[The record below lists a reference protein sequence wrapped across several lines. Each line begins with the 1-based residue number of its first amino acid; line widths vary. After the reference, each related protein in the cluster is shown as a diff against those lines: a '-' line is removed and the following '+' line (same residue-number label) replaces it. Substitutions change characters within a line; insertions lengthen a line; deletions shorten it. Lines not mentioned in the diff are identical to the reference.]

1 VRQLAA
7 RALARRGQLG
17 EADLAEV
24 LEEKRQ
30 AIAKSELLEYCPSE
44 ASTADIGGLEALKHW
59 LEQRHMAF
67 SEEAMRYGLPLPR
80 GVLLVG
86 PQGTGKSLTAKA
98 VAHSWS
104 MPLLRLDVGRLFAGL
119 VGASEARTRDMI
131 QRAEAMAPCVLWI
144 DEIDKGFGGD
154 SRSDGGTS
162 QRVLGTVLTWMAEK
176 TSAVFVV
183 ATANDVASLPAAPD
197 GTPAADDFLA
207 GAVTEC
213 AVSTDIWAN
222 VYGYD
227 TTKFTG
233 EAPKTAADFFDL
245 EKFPGKRGLRKGAKA
260 VLEFA
265 LIGDG
270 VPVGEVYATL
280 STPEGVERALAK
292 LDSIKAEV
300 VWWEAGSQAP
310 QLLADGEVV
319 MTTAYNGRLFA
330 AAMNEGKP
338 FQIVWDGQVYENE
351 MFVVPKGAPN
361 MADAMEFIAF
371 ATSTEGL
378 RASAQQISYGPA
390 RKSSMAEEIIYK
402 DGKMLD
408 LDPRGKADFSIGFD
422 ISDKGDVIGFAGN
435 FTTGE
440 FYDFLYTEGRMWK
453 LKDLISPRS
462 PLKGIVDIYFARIMT
477 ANGYILADGFNT
489 KTLVQTSYILKPMES
504 ED

>member
-1 VRQLAA
+1 MKKILILST
-7 RALARRGQLG
+7 ALTGFAFTAHADITVMSWGGAYG
-17 EADLAEV
+17 EAQTEAFVKPFVAATGKATVMVDSDNPAPAIKAMVEAGNVTVDMASVEYADGIRLCDEGV
-24 LEEKRQ
+24 LEP
-30 AIAKSELLEYCPSE
+30 I
-44 ASTADIGGLEALKHW
+44 DI
-59 LEQRHMAF
+59 
-67 SEEAMRYGLPLPR
+67 
-80 GVLLVG
+80 
-86 PQGTGKSLTAKA
+86 
-98 VAHSWS
+98 
-104 MPLLRLDVGRLFAGL
+104 
-119 VGASEARTRDMI
+119 
-131 QRAEAMAPCVLWI
+131 
-144 DEIDKGFGGD
+144 
-154 SRSDGGTS
+154 
-162 QRVLGTVLTWMAEK
+162 
-176 TSAVFVV
+176 
-183 ATANDVASLPAAPD
+183 ASLPAGSD

-280 STPEGVERALAK
+280 ATPEGVERALAK
-292 LDSIKAEV
+292 LDSIKSEV

-361 MADAMEFIAF
+361 KAEAMEFIAF

-402 DGKMLD
+402 DGKTVMAPHLPTAPEN
-408 LDPRGKADFSIGFD
+408 LTNALLS
-422 ISDKGDVIGFAGN
+422 SA
-435 FTTGE
+435 E
-440 FYDFLYTEGRMWK
+440 FW
-453 LKDLISPRS
+453 
-462 PLKGIVDIYFARIMT
+462 VDHDAELNERFQAW
-477 ANGYILADGFNT
+477 LA
-489 KTLVQTSYILKPMES
+489 Q
-504 ED
+504 